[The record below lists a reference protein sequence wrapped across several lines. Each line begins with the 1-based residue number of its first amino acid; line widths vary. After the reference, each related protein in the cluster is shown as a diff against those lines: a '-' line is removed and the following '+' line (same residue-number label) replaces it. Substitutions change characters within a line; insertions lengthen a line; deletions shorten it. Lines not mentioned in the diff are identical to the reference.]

1 MSIGGKT
8 KFLYL
13 KETRPAGMPEPGQPV
28 INNNIARYNYVS
40 SSEKAMAEY
49 CKLLG
54 LDKEPFSM
62 TPDPEFFYQTKG
74 HGNCINRLE
83 ISLRLNRG
91 LNVIIGGIGTGKTT
105 LSRLLLN
112 RFNESG
118 SDYSFFLILDPT
130 WKDNEQFLSH
140 LKKLFE
146 IPDEGNDPV
155 DMVNQIEHFLI
166 DYTLNF
172 KKRVILM
179 IDEGQK
185 MGPEQVEI
193 VRTLLNFETNNTK
206 LIQVIIFAQPEFQDL
221 LDSMENF
228 RDRIAF
234 AYTIPPMDKID
245 TLCFIDHRL
254 KIAGLK
260 NGRQLFNAKAKEL
273 LFDYTKGYPR
283 KIVVACHALIIDML
297 TLNKDQVDSD
307 LVFQLIKSGGP
318 FYV

>member
-1 MSIGGKT
+1 MSIVGNM

-13 KETRPAGMPEPGQPV
+13 KESRSAGTPEPDQPT
-28 INNNIARYNYVS
+28 INKNIARYNS
-40 SSEKAMAEY
+40 ISPSEKAVAEY

-62 TPDPEFFYQTKG
+62 TPDPEFFYQTKS
-74 HGNCINRLE
+74 HGNCLNRLE

-118 SDYSFFLILDPT
+118 IDYSFFLILDPT
-130 WKDNEQFLSH
+130 WKDNEQFLAH
-140 LKKLFE
+140 LKKLFG
-146 IPDEGNDPV
+146 IQDEGNDPV
-155 DMVNQIEHFLI
+155 DMMNQIEHFLI

-185 MGPEQVEI
+185 MGPDQVEI

-221 LDSMENF
+221 LESMENF

-245 TLCFIDHRL
+245 TISFIDHRL

-260 NGRQLFNAKAKEL
+260 NGRQLFNAKAKDL
-273 LFDYTKGYPR
+273 IFDHTNGYPR

-297 TLNKDQVDSD
+297 TLGKDQIDSD